1 MILFSGFES
10 IVKDRVLKSIK
21 NRRAGIEDPLL
32 GGIIDASLVEIKARG
47 FSRVLEIFKAVDAG
61 LVEEMNQVR
70 RYRNWVAHGRPSTP
84 RAEVDPEIA
93 YKRLRR
99 FLEAMTE
106 A

>member
-61 LVEEMNQVR
+61 LVEEMNQV
-70 RYRNWVAHGRPSTP
+70 
-84 RAEVDPEIA
+84 DPEIA